1 MTYEEMLNEVC
12 AGKTAYRPINP
23 DMIVFREGD
32 TIIRRSHRKVEINQ
46 VFIASIEEQ
55 KATDWDIVAEEDHH
69 DGLDLVFVIEDH
81 PLRVR
86 PYIYHNQYR
95 GEVILS

>member
-12 AGKTAYRPINP
+12 AGKTAYLPINP

-46 VFIASIEEQ
+46 VFIASVEEQ

-69 DGLDLVFVIEDH
+69 DGLDLIFVIEDH
-81 PLRVR
+81 PLGVR